1 VPISRGWPLTASPN
15 PFTDPDL
22 VNGPLYGDAARLTQR
37 TTALHR
43 ARVSGRHAG
52 EVITDLAAAAVRV
65 TGRPAVADLGCG
77 RGTTTRLL
85 ASRLPAAA
93 IAAIDLSAAMLAT
106 ARGRLAGPSRHVS
119 LVRADIHRLPLRDG
133 CCDVIVAA
141 FCLYHSAVPESV
153 IAEIARCLRPG
164 GTAILAVKSRDSY
177 RELDELMAA
186 AGIDP
191 DAASR
196 PSLYETAHSGNIA
209 ELTAAN
215 LVIGQVIDET
225 HQFTFP
231 ALADAARYLATSP
244 KYGLPADE
252 NPAALA
258 RALKRRLPEQ
268 AVTATSVVTYLVA
281 TRPHWSARW

>member
-1 VPISRGWPLTASPN
+1 LTAAPN

-22 VNGPLYGDAARLTQR
+22 INGPLYGDAARLAQR

-52 EVITDLAAAAVRV
+52 EVIADVAAAAVRT
-65 TGRPAVADLGCG
+65 TGRPMIADLGCG

-93 IAAIDLSAAMLAT
+93 IVAIDLSAAMLDT
-106 ARGRLAGPSRHVS
+106 ARGRLAGISCNVS
-119 LVRADIHRLPLRDG
+119 HVRADIHRLPFRDEY
-133 CCDVIVAA
+133 CDVIVAA

-153 IAEIARCLRPG
+153 IAEIARCLRDG

-177 RELDELMAA
+177 HELDELMAA

-191 DAASR
+191 EAASR
-196 PSLYETAHSGNIA
+196 PSLYETAHSSNIT
-209 ELTAAN
+209 ELTATTEH
-215 LVIGQVIDET
+215 LVIEQVISET
-225 HQFTFP
+225 HRLTFP
-231 ALADAARYLATSP
+231 TLADAARYLATSP
-244 KYGLPADE
+244 KYGLPAGE

-258 RALKRRLPEQ
+258 LSLEQQLPEQ
-268 AVTATSVVTYLVA
+268 PVTTTSVVTYLMA
-281 TRPHWSARW
+281 TRPGGPARW